1 MKRKGYKMYG
11 EIKVTEDEIKEDEEW
26 INPRLRQERILEIN
40 ESVSKTKVN
49 SVTKRVFGQE
59 NVYSRIR
66 DNTLEDSS
74 LRQGD

>member
-66 DNTLEDSS
+66 DHTLEDSS